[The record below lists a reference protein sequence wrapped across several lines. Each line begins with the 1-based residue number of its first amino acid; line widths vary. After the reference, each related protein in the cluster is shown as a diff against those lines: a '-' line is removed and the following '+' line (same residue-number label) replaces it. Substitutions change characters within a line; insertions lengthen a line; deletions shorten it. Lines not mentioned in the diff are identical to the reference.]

1 MTTPSSRW
9 LPMPMEQAG
18 NQPLKPLGGLIPNQ
32 RSRRFHFTG
41 PVNEAPSRGHRRT
54 AVILPSKKWQEDPKE
69 SLFLMDTRRYL
80 WEITFCGRLLG
91 PFLKTLATNI
101 LKRIFEFVQNLWM
114 INVLWRL
121 QELLLTFL
129 CKTSQSV
136 DLVLPLIMEGYWFE
150 SYTWPFI
157 AMFIFFGL
165 IFIIG
170 NVLELRKKCKPKLV
184 INCNTS

>member
-1 MTTPSSRW
+1 
-9 LPMPMEQAG
+9 MPMEQAG
-18 NQPLKPLGGLIPNQ
+18 NQPLKPLGDLIPHQ
-32 RSRRFHFTG
+32 RSRRFHFTD

-80 WEITFCGRLLG
+80 WEITFCGRLLHRT
-91 PFLKTLATNI
+91 FLYKHLPRFW
-101 LKRIFEFVQNLWM
+101 RIFEFVQSLWM

-136 DLVLPLIMEGYWFE
+136 DLVLPLIMEGYGFE
-150 SYTWPFI
+150 SYTWPFV

-170 NVLELRKKCKPKLV
+170 NVLELRKKCKQNHYSKLV
-184 INCNTS
+184 INCTTNLVPLE